1 MFSIKTMASI
11 IAVPLAVLP
20 TFTQPPQPEVKIYNP
35 TPLEAIVR
43 YSNEYGVSQDLVYSV
58 LKCESNLN
66 PNVPAG
72 DSGHSK
78 GIGQIKDPTF
88 LDLEEQIGEDLD
100 RVSYSDNIKAVA
112 FGIASGQGNLWT
124 AYRAIKNGGSYT
136 FTNVHTGKKQTVHC
150 NLQKML

>member
-58 LKCESNLN
+58 LKCESGVN
-66 PNVPAG
+66 PNIHAG
-72 DSGHSK
+72 DGGHSK
-78 GIGQIKDPTF
+78 GIGQIKDLTF
-88 LDLEEQIGEDLD
+88 LELEKGVGEDLD
-100 RVSYSDNIKAVA
+100 RVSYSDNIRAVA
-112 FGIASGQGNLWT
+112 YGISSGQGNLWT

-136 FTNVHTGKKQTVHC
+136 FKNSQTGKIQTVYC